1 MPGPEFG
8 RWSCH
13 GSQRAWMTHWWPS
26 TSASRHS
33 SQSTLE
39 SGAGPN
45 KLFDGGSNCSTP
57 LWHWGRNFGFCDL
70 LSKHRHA
77 WCVKGGSHHG
87 LHWRI
92 LTLRCAQWL
101 ANCTHSHSSLLWLF
115 WYWGED
121 HDRDQE
127 VARRVKGL
135 NSAKWTH
142 WQRARS
148 FRRCWRMA
156 RGNAP
161 TTIQAI
167 GMLEPQHVTCC
178 GWVSQQLV
186 SWAARP
192 DGCSLC
198 PMLQI

>member
-1 MPGPEFG
+1 MALSERGWRIGGPQLQH
-8 RWSCH
+8 RDTLRSL
-13 GSQRAWMTHWWPS
+13 HWNPVRVQ
-26 TSASRHS
+26 TS
-33 SQSTLE
+33 
-39 SGAGPN
+39 
-45 KLFDGGSNCSTP
+45 CSTGKQLLNP
-57 LWHWGRNFGFCDL
+57 SLTLGGRNFGFCDL

-77 WCVKGGSHHG
+77 RCVKGGSHHG

-148 FRRCWRMA
+148 FRQGAEEWQEETHQLRFNPLGCWSRS
-156 RGNAP
+156 
-161 TTIQAI
+161 TW
-167 GMLEPQHVTCC
+167 L
-178 GWVSQQLV
+178 
-186 SWAARP
+186 AAG
-192 DGCSLC
+192 GCHSN
-198 PMLQI
+198 